1 MAPAL
6 PVVSVGAQN
15 PNGTDA
21 LFSNVGSWVVTYRQG
36 AAIMST
42 MPPNFQ
48 GGFEPMARTHSP
60 DGRLREALDPD
71 DFSSG
76 FGLWSG
82 TSFSAPVAA
91 GAVACA
97 LLGQIEPADQV
108 ADAATAL
115 DRARTALESCLA
127 EQP

>member
-1 MAPAL
+1 MPRT
-6 PVVSVGAQN
+6 PT
-15 PNGTDA
+15 GTDA
-21 LFSNVGSWVVTYRQG
+21 LFSNVGSWVTTYRRG

-42 MPPNFQ
+42 MPPRFQ
-48 GGFEPMARTHSP
+48 GGLEPMARTRSE

-71 DFSSG
+71 DYSQG

-97 LLGQIEPADQV
+97 LVGQIEPEDQV
-108 ADAATAL
+108 ASVDVAKA
-115 DRARTALESCLA
+115 RARAAVQSCLA
-127 EQP
+127 EPS